1 MFSVDVEKECFEVKK
16 AKDICWLRHNGGI
29 MGDIMD
35 VILQSES
42 SFIVS
47 YKRARLGKRDGVFSF
62 ALDDL
67 LHSYSL

>member
-1 MFSVDVEKECFEVKK
+1 
-16 AKDICWLRHNGGI
+16 

-47 YKRARLGKRDGVFSF
+47 YKRARLEKEMGVFSF
-62 ALDDL
+62 ALDNL